1 MAGPVA
7 ELTLD
12 PAIRDWV
19 LLPLTFIML
28 ASGLL
33 RHYVAQLMNSKPK
46 PVPLAALKEQR
57 ALTRGQILRVNASSL
72 TPEAFAAIK
81 SHLSD
86 AYVSGTYLKASVSAD
101 GKDAAEPPNPL
112 DPAAMDGMIDMVKK
126 QAVGFLPQTILM
138 YYINSFFSGF
148 LLTRLPFPLTIRFK
162 EMLQRGLID
171 VPDLDASWCSSIS
184 WFFLCS
190 FGLNPVYRL
199 LLGDENAA
207 SDLQQMQAPMAM
219 PAMPGAPQID
229 YKKLF
234 REERENLDIV
244 DYRWACE
251 GVEDR
256 VLEMFGAQ

>member
-1 MAGPVA
+1 MPGPVA

-33 RHYVAQLMNSKPK
+33 RHYVSQLMNSKPK
-46 PVPLAALKEQR
+46 PVALAALREQR
-57 ALTRGQILRVNASSL
+57 ALTRGQLLRVNSSAL
-72 TPEAFAAIK
+72 SPSAFASIK
-81 SHLSD
+81 SHLS
-86 AYVSGTYLKASVSAD
+86 ASYISGAYLKASSTIEGGKSAE
-101 GKDAAEPPNPL
+101 AEAPNPL
-112 DPAAMDGMIDMVKK
+112 DPAQMDGLMDMVKK
-126 QAVGFLPQTILM
+126 QAVGFLPQTVLM

-199 LLGDENAA
+199 LLGEENAA
-207 SDLQQMQAPMAM
+207 SDLQQMQAPAAM

-229 YKKLF
+229 FKKLY
-234 REERENLDIV
+234 RDERENLDIV
-244 DYRWACE
+244 DYKWACE

-256 VLEMFGAQ
+256 VLAMFQ

>member
-1 MAGPVA
+1 MAGQVA

-33 RHYVAQLMNSKPK
+33 RHYVSQLMNSKPK
-46 PVPLAALKEQR
+46 PVALSALREQR
-57 ALTRGQILRVNASSL
+57 ALTRGQLLRANCSSI
-72 TPEAFAAIK
+72 PPSAFNSIK
-81 SHLSD
+81 SHLSSS
-86 AYVSGTYLKASVSAD
+86 YVSGTYLKPKETEGKSD
-101 GKDAAEPPNPL
+101 GESEAPNPL
-112 DPAAMDGMIDMVKK
+112 DPAQLDGMMDMVKK
-126 QAVGFLPQTILM
+126 QAVGFLPQTVLM

-162 EMLQRGLID
+162 EMLQRGLLD

-207 SDLQQMQAPMAM
+207 SDLQQMQGPTAM

-229 YKKLF
+229 YKKLM
-234 REERENLDIV
+234 RDERENLDIV
-244 DYRWACE
+244 EYKWVCE

-256 VLEMFGAQ
+256 VLKMFT

>member
-1 MAGPVA
+1 MAGPVQ

-33 RHYVAQLMNSKPK
+33 RHYVSQLMNTKPK
-46 PVPLAALKEQR
+46 PAPLADLRQQR
-57 ALTRGQILRVNASSL
+57 ALTRGQLLRVNSSSL
-72 TPEAFAAIK
+72 PPDAFASIK
-81 SHLSD
+81 SHLSS
-86 AYVSGTYLKASVSAD
+86 AYISGTYLKESTSSSSE
-101 GKDAAEPPNPL
+101 GKDAEPPNPL
-112 DPAAMDGMIDMVKK
+112 DPAAMDGLMDMVKK
-126 QAVGFLPQTILM
+126 QAVGFLPQTVLM

-207 SDLQQMQAPMAM
+207 SDLQQMQAPAAM

-229 YKKLF
+229 FKKLF
-234 REERENLDIV
+234 RDERENLDIV
-244 DYRWACE
+244 DYKWVCE

-256 VLEMFGAQ
+256 VLEIFK